1 MAGPGFEYGK
11 DGPRVIVVGVDL
23 SRTGLRAAAFAAGLA
38 RRGGARLVAVHV
50 EGHSAMVPPIA
61 AAAAQQ
67 AHSDI
72 TSELRRLFDAYDAEQ
87 EPQAGATFL
96 VRQGD
101 PAGELM
107 RVAEEYAAD
116 AVVVGASEA
125 PGHRVMGSAAV
136 RLVRAGRWPVTVVP

>member
-1 MAGPGFEYGK
+1 
-11 DGPRVIVVGVDL
+11 
-23 SRTGLRAAAFAAGLA
+23 
-38 RRGGARLVAVHV
+38 
-50 EGHSAMVPPIA
+50 MVPPIA

-72 TSELRRLFDAYDAEQ
+72 TSELRRLFNAYDAEQ